1 MDENL
6 KTNRNRGELWQY
18 DGAELVDLDRDG
30 DLDLVLGQ
38 IRDTHPYHLNQHS
51 IMLENEGT
59 GDFGRRYLASLRI
72 GVRRDLP
79 NSQDSA
85 SSSLFLLREPHL
97 RASSIRRLSVPQSD
111 VNPTLNRRI
120 EIPA

>member
-51 IMLENEGT
+51 IVLENEGT

-79 NSQDSA
+79 QFSRQRQLFPISA
-85 SSSLFLLREPHL
+85 SGTPPARLLYTPSE
-97 RASSIRRLSVPQSD
+97 RAPV
-111 VNPTLNRRI
+111 
-120 EIPA
+120 